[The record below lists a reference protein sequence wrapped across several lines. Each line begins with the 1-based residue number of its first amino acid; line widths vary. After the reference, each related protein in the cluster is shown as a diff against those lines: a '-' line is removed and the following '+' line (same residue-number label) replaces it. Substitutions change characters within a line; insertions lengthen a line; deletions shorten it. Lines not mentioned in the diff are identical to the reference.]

1 MFHFSVLR
9 ILFLELAIVLSNE
22 KTLVTCVFVL
32 LEATCL
38 SPQAAGEVF
47 IIIAALI

>member
-9 ILFLELAIVLSNE
+9 VLLLELASVLSNE

-38 SPQAAGEVF
+38 SLQAAGEVF
-47 IIIAALI
+47 IIIAAMI

>member
-9 ILFLELAIVLSNE
+9 VLFLELSSVLSNE

-32 LEATCL
+32 LEATSL

-47 IIIAALI
+47 IIIATMI